1 MKKIAFI
8 WPIVLVILTILI
20 IGCKSSAAEPSYADD
35 PRSRIIGAEGIARPE
50 WMNGPPNSAD
60 SDLYYVIG
68 TEPGLQ
74 TRNAKV
80 TAARNDAAAQLA
92 QWKSAVVMDTMKS
105 YQEEGGIVGN
115 TQALFRFEQ
124 ATITR
129 SQANVAGFNLETY
142 WIDPDGIYHGL
153 FSYPKENVRND
164 FQATVNTFERN
175 EAAAFAD
182 FKAQEAFRLLEAQ
195 MDAPR

>member
-1 MKKIAFI
+1 MKKFAII
-8 WPIVLVILTILI
+8 WPLVLLILI
-20 IGCKSSAAEPSYADD
+20 VAVVGCKSKAPSYADD

-50 WMNGPPNSAD
+50 WMNGAPNSPA

-74 TRNAKV
+74 TRIAKENM
-80 TAARNDAAAQLA
+80 ARNDAAAKLA

-105 YQEEGGIVGN
+105 YQEEGGTIGN

-124 ATITR
+124 ATITT

-142 WIDPDGIYHGL
+142 WIDQNGVYHGL
-153 FSYPKENVRND
+153 FSYPKENLRND
-164 FQATVNTFERN
+164 FQNTVTTFERN

-195 MDAPR
+195 MNAPRE

>member
-1 MKKIAFI
+1 MKKIAII
-8 WPIVLVILTILI
+8 WPIVLVILVIFAV
-20 IGCKSSAAEPSYADD
+20 GCKSKASNYEDD
-35 PRSRIIGAEGIARPE
+35 PRSRIIGEEGIARPE
-50 WMNGPPNSAD
+50 WMNGPPNSA
-60 SDLYYVIG
+60 SSELYYVIG

-80 TAARNDAAAQLA
+80 NAARNDAAAQLA

-105 YQEEGGIVGN
+105 YQEEGGTVGN

-142 WIDPDGIYHGL
+142 WIDPNGIYFGL

-164 FQATVNTFERN
+164 FQTTLNTFERN

-182 FKAQEAFRLLEAQ
+182 FKAQEAFRMLEAQ
-195 MDAPR
+195 MGTQR